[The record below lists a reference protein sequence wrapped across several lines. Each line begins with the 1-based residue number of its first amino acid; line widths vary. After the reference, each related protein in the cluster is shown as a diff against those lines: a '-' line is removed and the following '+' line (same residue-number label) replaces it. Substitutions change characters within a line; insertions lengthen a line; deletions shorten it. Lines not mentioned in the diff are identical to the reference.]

1 MAKKRKGKKGK
12 KKPKVSCGIKI
23 TDKMIKPMM
32 PPNTGD
38 DCCQCECDCDCDC
51 SPEIQPCFIQPTRPD
66 PGPDAYDEFE
76 ACLNGSGLTIRVLKN
91 THKVESINDGAEAHL
106 GPEDD
111 PCYKP
116 NLDQCPSTECL
127 NEVLQRSDF
136 ARKHIQRRTGGRIIN
151 HPNIPKVRANIKYS
165 GNDTCETNNYYV
177 PFSKIKEVCDNQA
190 AKVDC
195 YRSQLCDR
203 NEAKLDCYRRRLC
216 GGGNPVIP
224 AIPPTQNSRSCCMQV
239 EAKDI
244 RDTMK
249 GVNLD
254 TRQKGIEVC
263 YKTCEETDS
272 DVFLVKLGSKS
283 KSQHKKNTI
292 EIELRTPK
300 QPVTLPISKVTTE
313 TYVTEALLDAAKGK
327 KRKKGKKGK
336 GKKGK
341 KGKGKKKKK

>member
-1 MAKKRKGKKGK
+1 MAKKKKGKKGK
-12 KKPKVSCGIKI
+12 KGKKDPCAINV
-23 TDKMIKPMM
+23 TDQMIRPMM
-32 PPNTGD
+32 PTTAETCNE
-38 DCCQCECDCDCDC
+38 CCQCQCECDC

-91 THKVESINDGAEAHL
+91 THKVESVNDGAGSNL
-106 GPEDD
+106 GADDD
-111 PCYKP
+111 PVYRQS
-116 NLDQCPSTECL
+116 LDDCPSNNCL
-127 NEVLQRSDF
+127 NDLLQRSDF
-136 ARKHIQRRTGGRIIN
+136 ARKHIQRRTCGSIVN
-151 HPNIPKVRANIKYS
+151 HPKIPKIRANIKYS
-165 GNDTCETNNYYV
+165 GNDTCEADDYYV
-177 PFSKIKEVCDNQA
+177 PFSKIKEACENAQ

-195 YRSQLCDR
+195 YRSQVCDR
-203 NEAKLDCYRRRLC
+203 NEAKVDCYRRRLC
-216 GGGNPVIP
+216 GGGAPVIP
-224 AIPPTQNSRSCCMQV
+224 AVPPTKNQRNCCMQV

-244 RDTMK
+244 KDTMK

-263 YKTCEETDS
+263 YKTCDETDS

-313 TYVTEALLDAAKGK
+313 TYVTEALLDAAKGG
-327 KRKKGKKGK
+327 KGKKKGK

-341 KGKGKKKKK
+341 GKGKKKK